1 MRISTGALVR
11 ACLLAS
17 VSVNAFA
24 QTEPVIIQAE
34 SGTFTTPSQLST
46 GTLNGDT
53 YITIASTI
61 GGGSPPTADR
71 TATYT
76 VTFPHAGNYE
86 LYARFRVGP
95 TNGGADD
102 DSFFI
107 GNGFGAKSPAVDAQ
121 WTNNNNV
128 NNGGFTVAD
137 TTVVVGGTA
146 TTNVFKWFK
155 LTGSGNGNPAV
166 WVVPDGALTQTLS
179 FGGREDGLFMDKIA
193 FGVQGSYYLVSDLDN
208 GTAAHGTPPPPDPP
222 AYTRTDPPLA
232 TGKPKFLGSA
242 FSPGAASTNFTAY
255 WNQVTPENGGKW
267 GSVEGTQNVMNFVGA
282 HQAYDL
288 ARANGFK
295 FKWHALVWGNQ
306 QPAWLN
312 GLVKPPND
320 PVAGRAAQLAEIE
333 QWFAA
338 IATEFP
344 DLEQIDVVNEP
355 LHDPPCTDDNGGGF
369 YCEALGGAGVT
380 GWDWV
385 IKSFELA
392 RQYFPHAQLLIN
404 DYSITN
410 DDNATTRYLEI
421 INLLKARGLIDAI
434 GDQAHAFSTTE
445 AAPMTRHK
453 ANLDRLAATGLPIY
467 ITEFDV
473 DGNQDEVQ
481 LANYQRIFPTFWEHP
496 AVKGVT
502 LWGYVRGSH
511 WRNAQGD
518 WLLYQ
523 NGAERPA
530 LQWLIKYVANTA
542 PTVSAGQSFNVSES
556 AAAGTAVGTVLA
568 TDPDAATVLSQW
580 QLTDASGKFVID
592 ATTGTLSLAP
602 GATLDFESKTAYS
615 VSVSV
620 WDGYVRSAAA
630 NVAIN
635 VTNLNDNAPAITGA
649 QVFDIDGGAHNVI
662 DALEVSDAD
671 DINQL
676 GFTTFSNFA
685 LVSGNTNSVFRL
697 RANSGVLEVARPL
710 FVDWRKTSYLLTAK
724 VSDGTNTSAVQGV
737 TVNIPKRVNFCLVNF
752 IRVEVP
758 KATAPLAVLLGGELG
773 DCRRAL

>member
-1 MRISTGALVR
+1 MRISKSALLR

-17 VSVNAFA
+17 VPIATYA
-24 QTEPVIIQAE
+24 QTEPVIVEAE
-34 SGTFTTPSQLST
+34 SGTFTSPSQLST
-46 GTLNGDT
+46 ATLGGVT

-71 TATYT
+71 TALYT
-76 VTFPHAGNYE
+76 VTFPRAGNYE

-102 DSFFI
+102 DSFFF
-107 GNGFGAKSPAVDAQ
+107 GNGFGAKTPAVDAQ

-128 NNGGFTVAD
+128 NNGGWTVPD

-166 WVVPDGALTQTLS
+166 WVVPEGALTQTLS
-179 FGGREDGLFMDKIA
+179 FAGREDGLFMDKIA

-232 TGKPKFLGSA
+232 TGKAKFLGSA
-242 FSPGAASTNFTAY
+242 HSGGVASTNFAAY

-267 GSVEGTQNVMNFVGA
+267 GSVEGTRDVMNWSGA
-282 HQAYDL
+282 HAAYDL
-288 ARANGFK
+288 AKANGFK

-312 GLVKPPND
+312 ALGATPE
-320 PVAGRAAQLAEIE
+320 GRAQQLVEIE
-333 QWFAA
+333 QWYAA
-338 IATEFP
+338 IAAEFP
-344 DLEQIDVVNEP
+344 DIDQIDVVNEP
-355 LHDPPCTDDNGGGF
+355 LHDPPCTNDVGGGF

-392 RQYFPHAQLLIN
+392 RQYFPRAQLLIN
-404 DYSITN
+404 DYSVTN

-421 INLLKARGLIDAI
+421 IKLLQDRGLVDAI

-445 AAPMTRHK
+445 PAPMSRHK

-467 ITEFDV
+467 VTEFDV
-473 DGNQDEVQ
+473 DGNQDDVQ

-496 AVKGVT
+496 AVQGVT

-530 LQWLIKYVANTA
+530 LQWLIKYVQNTA
-542 PTVSAGQSFNVSES
+542 ATITAGQAYNVSES
-556 AAAGTAVGTVLA
+556 AAGGTVVGAVVA
-568 TDPDAATVLSQW
+568 TDPDAGATLAQW
-580 QLTDASGKFVID
+580 QLTDASGKFAID
-592 ATTGTLSLAP
+592 AGTGVLSLAP
-602 GATLDFESKTAYS
+602 GATLDFESGTAYA

-620 WDGYVRSAAA
+620 WDGYVRSAAGT
-630 NVAIN
+630 VAIN
-635 VTNLNDNAPAITGA
+635 VTNANDNTPAITAG

-676 GFTTFSNFA
+676 GFTTFSNYA
-685 LVSGNTNSVFRL
+685 LVSGNTGSVFRL
-697 RANSGVLEVARPL
+697 GANTGVLEVARPL
-710 FVDWRKTSYLLTAK
+710 LVDWRKTSYALTAR

-737 TVNIPKRVNFCLVNF
+737 VVNIPKRVEFCLLN
-752 IRVEVP
+752 ILKLEVP
-758 KATAPLAVLLGGELG
+758 KATAPLAVLLGGQLG
-773 DCRRAL
+773 DCRRVR